1 MNLFE
6 LQQGSSRELQLFPH
20 IISTGSKKNNS
31 IQLESFQESNAD
43 FVRIYYIID
52 GKYEWQIGDEQHQ
65 LYPGDAVL
73 ILPGRKLSSL
83 KGFLE
88 IGTLG
93 WLHFRIDRLDRE
105 NFIAGSWS
113 SLTESERYT
122 IGNILLSNKSVIR
135 SRTGET
141 SRIFVSLQ
149 NELLNHEIG
158 FYTRVNQLLDELL
171 VVLTRQ
177 LTKQGN
183 PGRDFSKTFLQ
194 LEQKLR
200 EDLSHQWS
208 VEEMA
213 ATVGMGTTLFNVRV
227 KTYTGF
233 TPINYLINLRIAESI
248 KLLRKPELN
257 LTDIALDTGFYSSQ
271 HFSTTFKKL
280 TGYAPSEF
288 RKKNSTDS

>member
-20 IISTGSKKNNS
+20 IVSTGSKKNNS

-73 ILPGRKLSSL
+73 ILPGRKLSSV

-113 SLTESERYT
+113 SLSESERYT

-158 FYTRVNQLLDELL
+158 FCTRVNQLLDELL

>member
-6 LQQGSSRELQLFPH
+6 LQHGCSRELQMFPH
-20 IISTGSKKNNS
+20 IVSTGSKKNNA
-31 IQLESFQESNAD
+31 IQLESFLESMAD
-43 FVRIYYIID
+43 FIRIYHIID
-52 GKYEWQIGDEQHQ
+52 GKYEWQIGDQYQQ
-65 LYPGDAVL
+65 LYPGDTVL
-73 ILPGRKLSSL
+73 ILPGRKLSSV

-88 IGTLG
+88 IGTLA
-93 WLHFRIDRLDRE
+93 WVHLRIDRLE
-105 NFIAGSWS
+105 KGHFIAGEWS

-122 IGNILLSNKSVIR
+122 IGNILLQNKSVLR

-141 SRIFVSLQ
+141 SRIFVSIR

-158 FYTRVNQLLDELL
+158 YHTRVNQLLDEML
-171 VVLTRQ
+171 VMITRE
-177 LTKQGN
+177 LTKHGN

-194 LEQKLR
+194 LEEKLR
-200 EDLSHQWS
+200 ENLSHQWS

-213 ATVGMGTTLFNVRV
+213 ATVGMGATLFNARV

-233 TPINYLINLRIAESI
+233 TPTNYLINLRISECI

-280 TGYAPSEF
+280 TGYSPSEF
-288 RKKNSTDS
+288 RKKRAADN